1 MPKESR
7 KPDKLKTARTVTAL
21 RHHISVWRR
30 DTETVGLI
38 PTMGALHTG
47 HISLVESALALSDHV
62 VVSLFVNP
70 AQFEYQDEYTTYP
83 RAEADDAAKLHAL
96 GVELLYAPD
105 VAEMYP
111 AEFASTIRVGGL
123 TEGLCGAHRPGHFE
137 GVATVVAK
145 LLIQCMP
152 DVAFFGEKD
161 YQQLQVIKRLVR
173 DLNIPVRIEGVPTV
187 READGLAC
195 SSRNAHLSDAER
207 RLAPALY
214 RVLTTIAE
222 RLELAAGAPREEL
235 AWGLDEL
242 RRSGFTRVDY
252 LELCDAVTL
261 ARIDTVAAPARI
273 LAAVWLGETRLIDN
287 LAVAPRLRLAEYDEV
302 YTTTSRSLDGAGE

>member
-1 MPKESR
+1 MITRP
-7 KPDKLKTARTVTAL
+7 
-21 RHHISVWRR
+21 I
-30 DTETVGLI
+30 
-38 PTMGALHTG
+38 
-47 HISLVESALALSDHV
+47 
-62 VVSLFVNP
+62 
-70 AQFEYQDEYTTYP
+70 
-83 RAEADDAAKLHAL
+83 RAPEADDAVKLHAL

-214 RVLTTIAE
+214 RVLTTIVE

-235 AWGLDEL
+235 AWGPGRASAVRVHARRLPGAVRRGDACAHRHS
-242 RRSGFTRVDY
+242 RRSGPDSGSRVAWRDQTYRQPRRRAPTSGCRVRRGVQNYIPQPRRRGRVTLSRSRVD
-252 LELCDAVTL
+252 
-261 ARIDTVAAPARI
+261 ARIPQPARRSEFLSRLEVFAELPGDGPLI
-273 LAAVWLGETRLIDN
+273 TDRRYGKSMLHHGE
-287 LAVAPRLRLAEYDEV
+287 
-302 YTTTSRSLDGAGE
+302 LDV